1 MRIYSALLALSF
13 CLWAQ
18 PLWALPLGTQEVK
31 DRALARAILLGD
43 ETAIETSLAAQRD
56 LNRPLYLSSHL
67 RLRPLSLAMCAPARE
82 RTLAVVEYLLL
93 QGAGANYQEPDAQD
107 QTPLHRALT
116 CGAKPLRAEL
126 VGLLLRHGA
135 AGNLQIS
142 DRNGQTPVALAEN
155 LDPLLGRQ
163 LKDYKPPEMQPFQL
177 PPAPTAYHK
186 GAQQLELY
194 QQSEQL
200 LEAVA
205 SGDLASV
212 EALLSAGADLQAQDL
227 FSTGDTLLILALR
240 QGHLAVAE
248 RLLAAKPDLRATNQQ
263 QEQAIHIAAAQG
275 QTAWLERLRS
285 GGASI
290 FARDARGWTPLH
302 WAALRGQAASV
313 KWLLARNANPRATG
327 HAGETA
333 ADLARDLNQAAQYGF
348 VNAKDR
354 AAVLRLLQEELLA
367 P

>member
-1 MRIYSALLALSF
+1 MRIYSALLAFSF

-67 RLRPLSLAMCAPARE
+67 RLRPLSLAVCAPARE
-82 RTLAVVEYLLL
+82 RTLAVLEYLLL

-116 CGAKPLRAEL
+116 CGATSLRAEL
-126 VGLLLRHGA
+126 VALLLRHGA
-135 AGNLQIS
+135 AGNLPIS
-142 DRNGQTPVALAEN
+142 DRNGQTPVALAEH
-155 LDPLLGRQ
+155 LDPVLGRQ

-186 GAQQLELY
+186 GAQQLDLY

-200 LEAVA
+200 LEAVV
-205 SGDLASV
+205 SGDTASV
-212 EALLSAGADLQAQDL
+212 DALLSAGANPQTQDL
-227 FSTGDTLLILALR
+227 LSGDTLLILALR

-248 RLLAAKPDLRATNQQ
+248 RLLITQPDLRATNQQ

-275 QTAWLERLRS
+275 QTVWLERLRS

-327 HAGETA
+327 HVGETP
-333 ADLARDLNQAAQYGF
+333 ADLARDAHQAAQYGF
-348 VNAKDR
+348 VNAKER
-354 AAVLRLLQEELLA
+354 AAVLRLLQEELQA